1 MNRRGFI
8 DQGSL
13 LALAK
18 NFQRYLLTLRLHALD
33 FVE

>member
-18 NFQRYLLTLRLHALD
+18 NFQRYLLTLRLARS
-33 FVE
+33 